1 MGGYRKFLEIMYTL
15 PAKSSI
21 RSEFKYFEIL
31 KILKKINYMK
41 EVKNIFCKITM
52 PKSYK
57 QITKK
62 KTVPIFISNEFID
75 FLESLN
81 LLIFYVSE
89 NFEK

>member
-1 MGGYRKFLEIMYTL
+1 MGGYRKFSEIMYTL

-52 PKSYK
+52 PKSYE

-62 KTVPIFISNEFID
+62 K
-75 FLESLN
+75 LSLSSYQTN
-81 LLIFYVSE
+81 LLIFW
-89 NFEK
+89 NR